1 MGVDREAEGEVREV
15 SDLDSVPVRDN
26 RERNEYWGRLYH
38 ARLIA
43 TGSKEAARTY
53 ACSETLQAYGST
65 PFAKRGDSRP

>member
-1 MGVDREAEGEVREV
+1 MN
-15 SDLDSVPVRDN
+15 DLDGTIAPPVTCDN

-38 ARLIA
+38 ARLVV
-43 TGSKEAARTY
+43 TGSKEAARVH